1 VITQI
6 LALNT
11 TPGDPFNSHIR
22 TTCGVGAAGHSA
34 GAGTTD
40 GLLSLHRDSR
50 VTAAVE
56 LATFSL
62 GTPVNPPAKVLI
74 IHGTKDQYIPY
85 SSAQGVYNGYG
96 SWPKAFLTE
105 IGGTHD
111 DYVFLSG
118 PCAPTCGRG
127 YSQALATSI
136 DWMRYALYGDM
147 AARDRLPSD
156 AASSITS
163 FTSSGI

>member
-1 VITQI
+1 
-6 LALNT
+6 
-11 TPGDPFNSHIR
+11 
-22 TTCGVGAAGHSA
+22 
-34 GAGTTD
+34 
-40 GLLSLHRDSR
+40 
-50 VTAAVE
+50 
-56 LATFSL
+56 
-62 GTPVNPPAKVLI
+62 
-74 IHGTKDQYIPY
+74 
-85 SSAQGVYNGYG
+85 VYNGYG